1 MRICLPTT
9 DDRGLAAR
17 LSPHFGSAPCFT
29 LLDTATGEVEV
40 LGNDHA
46 VHEHGHCNP
55 AQGLE
60 GRGLD
65 AVVCRGLG
73 RRALQRLQA
82 SGMHVLVTDAF
93 TVADALA
100 ELEAGVFRLMQEE
113 DACAGHGHDHGH
125 EHGHGPDQGLGA

>member
-1 MRICLPTT
+1 MRLCIPTT

-29 LLDTATGEVEV
+29 LVDTASGEVEA
-40 LGNDHA
+40 LTNDHA
-46 VHEHGHCNP
+46 VHEHGRCNP

-82 SGMHVLVTDAF
+82 SGLPVLVTDAL

-100 ELEAGVFRLMQEE
+100 ELETGVLRLMQED
-113 DACAGHGHDHGH
+113 DACAGHGHGHGY
-125 EHGHGPDQGLGA
+125 GHGPGA